1 MKKILICMQAL
12 VATMLLAAC
21 LHDDNEVFDEP
32 AAQRLDKAVEN
43 YKQVLESAPNGWKLN
58 LWTEPRYSGGGY
70 TYLMKFK
77 DGKVTVASELTDA
90 DKVATSSY
98 DIKKD
103 MGPVLTVNTYNEIF
117 HSLSNPSL
125 RDDDGKGQ
133 DYEFIIQRVTN
144 DSIFVEGKKFHN
156 KMVMTRLN
164 DNVNWKEHIGKMK
177 DVADN
182 VKFNYKY
189 IAGNDTTKLYLSS
202 ARRARF
208 TIKDSV
214 VYVPFCYTE
223 NGIELQAPVT
233 VGGKQVQHFAY
244 DIDKL
249 AFTGSDTGTGGMV
262 FTTNYMRYADYAGT
276 YNFEY
281 KKASVK
287 VRMVPAGDEKTYW
300 MEGLSPDFKLTFV
313 YDKKTGTL
321 TWSPEK
327 IYTDPNKHEH
337 WMCSWDAGDTGQIFR
352 YAFLGFVVNKD
363 FNKPGVFL
371 TFTSTLAG
379 YLNLDSMII
388 IEYNGSKKVGESTTV
403 LVNGSAQ
410 ILMIKGMTKIN
421 ND

>member
-1 MKKILICMQAL
+1 M
-12 VATMLLAAC
+12 
-21 LHDDNEVFDEP
+21 
-32 AAQRLDKAVEN
+32 
-43 YKQVLESAPNGWKLN
+43 
-58 LWTEPRYSGGGY
+58 
-70 TYLMKFK
+70 
-77 DGKVTVASELTDA
+77 
-90 DKVATSSY
+90 
-98 DIKKD
+98 
-103 MGPVLTVNTYNEIF
+103 
-117 HSLSNPSL
+117 
-125 RDDDGKGQ
+125 
-133 DYEFIIQRVTN
+133 
-144 DSIFVEGKKFHN
+144 
-156 KMVMTRLN
+156 
-164 DNVNWKEHIGKMK
+164 
-177 DVADN
+177 
-182 VKFNYKY
+182 
-189 IAGNDTTKLYLSS
+189 
-202 ARRARF
+202 
-208 TIKDSV
+208 

-262 FTTNYMRYADYAGT
+262 FTTDYMRYADYAGT

-281 KKASVK
+281 KNASIK

-300 MEGLSPDFKLTFV
+300 LEGLSPDFKLTFV

-379 YLNLDSMII
+379 YLDLDSMII

>member
-32 AAQRLDKAVEN
+32 AAQRLDKAVEH
-43 YKQVLESAPNGWKLN
+43 YKQVLESAPNGWELN

-77 DGKVTVASELTDA
+77 NGKVTVASELADA
-90 DKVATSSY
+90 DKASTSSY

-117 HSLSNPSL
+117 HYLSNPSQ

-144 DSIFVEGKKFHN
+144 DSIFIEGKKFHN

-164 DNVNWKEHIGKMK
+164 DNVSWKDHIEKMQ

-182 VKFNYKY
+182 VKVNYKY
-189 IAGNDTTKLYLSS
+189 IAGNDTTKLYISS
-202 ARRARF
+202 SRRARF
-208 TIKDSV
+208 AFKDSV

-223 NGIELQAPVT
+223 NGIELQAPVAI
-233 VGGKQVQHFAY
+233 GGKWVKSFAY
-244 DIDKL
+244 DTDKL
-249 AFTGSDTGTGGMV
+249 TFTGNDTGTSNLV
-262 FTTNYMRYADYAGT
+262 FNADYMRYADYAGT
-276 YNFEY
+276 YNLEY
-281 KKASVK
+281 KNASVQVK
-287 VRMVPAGDEKTYW
+287 MVPAGDGKTYW
-300 MEGLSPDFKLTFV
+300 MEGLSPDFKLTFA

-327 IYTDPNKHEH
+327 IYTDPNKHEY
-337 WMCSWDAGDTGQIFR
+337 WMCSWDSADPGQMFKFD
-352 YAFLGFVVNKD
+352 FLGFIVNKD

-379 YLNLDSMII
+379 YINLDSMII
-388 IEYNGSKKVGESTTV
+388 LEYNGTKRVGVSTTL
-403 LVNGSAQ
+403 LVNGSAK
-410 ILMIKGMTKIN
+410 IESIKGMTKI
-421 ND
+421 